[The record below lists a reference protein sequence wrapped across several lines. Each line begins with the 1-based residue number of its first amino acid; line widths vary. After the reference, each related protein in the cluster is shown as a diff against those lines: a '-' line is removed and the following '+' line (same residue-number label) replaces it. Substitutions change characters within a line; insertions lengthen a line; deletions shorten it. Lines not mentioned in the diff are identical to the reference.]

1 VKRAK
6 FNTEDAAIQKQL
18 ADAQKEAQN
27 AMGEF
32 RSWGNP
38 YYEKVWL
45 GCCEGPAIR
54 TRDFKTEDA
63 MTARRQ
69 KRNAKLCRQKRH
81 PLTNLKG

>member
-1 VKRAK
+1 VKCAK

-18 ADAQKEAQN
+18 AEAQKEAQN

-45 GCCEGPAIR
+45 EAVAKVRQLEREIS
-54 TRDFKTEDA
+54 
-63 MTARRQ
+63 RRKMQ
-69 KRNAKLCRQKRH
+69 
-81 PLTNLKG
+81 

>member
-6 FNTEDAAIQKQL
+6 VNSETASIQKQL
-18 ADAQKEAQN
+18 AEAQKEAQD

-45 GCCEGPAIR
+45 EAVE
-54 TRDFKTEDA
+54 KV
-63 MTARRQ
+63 RRLEREIV
-69 KRNAKLCRQKRH
+69 KRKMR
-81 PLTNLKG
+81 